1 MWLVM
6 FPTTCPAWF
15 WVLAIGWSLFQ
26 GYTGRVYGLFIC
38 ESARR
43 GEVGQPSRLT
53 REGAYGLHHA
63 SLYFVCSM
71 SGFVA
76 WSLANDLYQ
85 SVESWSSVGGGIGAV
100 MIALAGFTVMG
111 VSGALPRILYL
122 GHKPT

>member
-1 MWLVM
+1 
-6 FPTTCPAWF
+6 
-15 WVLAIGWSLFQ
+15 
-26 GYTGRVYGLFIC
+26 
-38 ESARR
+38 
-43 GEVGQPSRLT
+43 
-53 REGAYGLHHA
+53 
-63 SLYFVCSM
+63 M

-85 SVESWSSVGGGIGAV
+85 SVESWSSVGGGTGAV